1 MDVGARLKEARIEK
15 GLSLESLQET
25 TKIQK
30 RYLVAIEEGNFHL
43 LPGKFYARA
52 FIKEYATAVGLD
64 SDELLKEH
72 KEEIPKSESESEIR
86 YTRVERSKENAAE
99 RSGTFFSVLPK
110 VIVAL
115 LIIGIIGAGIWFY
128 NQSYSPNDPEEI
140 EDSGEV
146 IIKNPNDNNQ
156 EASGSEEENKG
167 EEEETTDGAEEE
179 EQEEDATEEE
189 TGELTFE
196 VEEVGAG
203 SPPESTIAV
212 TNPGEELILQ
222 FESETNVW
230 LDVQDNNGESLYGSF
245 VTPEN
250 SPVEVDVTG
259 QDSIYLNIGSTPNLD
274 IMINDVPFEYPVD
287 PNERDHQRLWLNIN

>member
-1 MDVGARLKEARIEK
+1 MDVGARLKEARIAK
-15 GLSLESLQET
+15 GFSLESLQET

-72 KEEIPKSESESEIR
+72 KEEIPKSESESEIQ

-110 VIVAL
+110 IIVAL

-146 IIKNPNDNNQ
+146 IIQNSNDNNQ
-156 EASGSEEENKG
+156 DTSGSEEENKD
-167 EEEETTDGAEEE
+167 EEEKTNDTAEEDE
-179 EQEEDATEEE
+179 TPEDE

-196 VEEVGAG
+196 VEEVGSG
-203 SPPESTIAV
+203 SPPESTISI
-212 TNPGEELILQ
+212 TNPEEALILQ

-230 LDVQDNNGESLYGSF
+230 LDVETGNGESLYGSF

-250 SPVEVDVTG
+250 SPIEVDVTG
-259 QDSIYLNIGSTPNLD
+259 EETVHLNIGSTPNLD
-274 IMINDVPFEYPVD
+274 ITVNDVPFEYPID
-287 PNERDHQRLWLNIN
+287 PSERDHQRLLFNIN

>member
-1 MDVGARLKEARIEK
+1 MDVGARLKEARIAK

-72 KEEIPKSESESEIR
+72 KEEIPKSESESEIQ

-110 VIVAL
+110 IIVAL

-146 IIKNPNDNNQ
+146 IIQNSNDNNQ
-156 EASGSEEENKG
+156 DTSGSEEENKD
-167 EEEETTDGAEEE
+167 EEEETNDTAEEE
-179 EQEEDATEEE
+179 ETPEDE

-196 VEEVGAG
+196 VEEVGTG
-203 SPPESTIAV
+203 SPPESTISI
-212 TNPGEELILQ
+212 TNPEEALILQ

-230 LDVQDNNGESLYGSF
+230 LDVENGNGESLYGSF

-250 SPVEVDVTG
+250 SPIEVDVTG
-259 QDSIYLNIGSTPNLD
+259 EETVHLNIGSTPNLD
-274 IMINDVPFEYPVD
+274 ITVNDVPFEYPID
-287 PNERDHQRLWLNIN
+287 PSERDHQRLLFNIN

>member
-1 MDVGARLKEARIEK
+1 MDVGARLKEARIAK

-72 KEEIPKSESESEIR
+72 KEEIPKSETESEIQ

-110 VIVAL
+110 IIVVL

-128 NQSYSPNDPEEI
+128 YQSYSPNDPQEI
-140 EDSGEV
+140 EESDEV
-146 IIKNPNDNNQ
+146 IIKDPSENNQ
-156 EASGSEEENKG
+156 DASGAEGNSAKEDDA
-167 EEEETTDGAEEE
+167 TDDAEEE
-179 EQEEDATEEE
+179 EKEEDSTEEE
-189 TGELTFE
+189 TEEITFE
-196 VEEVGAG
+196 VEEVGTG
-203 SPPESTIAV
+203 SPPESTVAI
-212 TNPGEELILQ
+212 TNPGDMLIFQ
-222 FESETNVW
+222 FESESSVW
-230 LDVQDNNGESLYGSF
+230 LDVKNSAGEVFYGGF
-245 VTPEN
+245 VTSEN

-259 QDSIYLNIGSTPNLD
+259 QESIFLNIGSTPNLD
-274 IMINDVPFEYPVD
+274 ITINDVPFEYPVD
-287 PNERDHQRLWLNIN
+287 PTEKDHQRLWFNTK